1 MIERVP
7 GLLGDTDDP
16 RTLVPETT
24 IGEAE
29 SLARGRMK
37 VKILAA
43 REALDGG
50 VDEVVIRSASGD
62 PSVRT
67 VIRS

>member
-1 MIERVP
+1 MP
-7 GLLGDTDDP
+7 GLLRDVDDP
-16 RTLVPETT
+16 GSIVAETT
-24 IGEAE
+24 LAEAE
-29 SLARGRMK
+29 ALANGRMK

-43 REALDGG
+43 REALEGG

-62 PSVRT
+62 TNVRT

>member
-1 MIERVP
+1 
-7 GLLGDTDDP
+7 
-16 RTLVPETT
+16 
-24 IGEAE
+24 
-29 SLARGRMK
+29 MK

-62 PSVRT
+62 PSIRT

>member
-1 MIERVP
+1 
-7 GLLGDTDDP
+7 
-16 RTLVPETT
+16 
-24 IGEAE
+24 
-29 SLARGRMK
+29 

-43 REALDGG
+43 REAIEGG
-50 VDEVVIRSASGD
+50 IDEVVIRSAGGD